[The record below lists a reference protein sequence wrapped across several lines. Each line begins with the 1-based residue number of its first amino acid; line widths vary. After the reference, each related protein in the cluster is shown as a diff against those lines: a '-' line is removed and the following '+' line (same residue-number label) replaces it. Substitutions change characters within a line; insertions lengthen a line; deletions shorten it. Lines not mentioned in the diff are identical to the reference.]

1 MRRVTGL
8 IGLILLSVTAFSG
21 LPDLASGQARG
32 AQSPA
37 DKRFSEGSELVQLDF
52 KDVELAVVI
61 ETIARITGHKFIYDD
76 RVRGRVTIVS
86 PSEVSVDQA
95 FAVFESVLKIK
106 GFTAVPGP
114 GGILKIVPIRDAKE
128 SSIDTIKDN
137 RPSPNR
143 DTFVTR
149 LVPLSYIDAEAI
161 TNTIKP
167 LVSKDAS
174 MVAYAPTNTI
184 ILTDTEANIRRLLSI
199 LEAIDIKTYKEELVV
214 IKVKYADATTLGEQI
229 SEIYGASVSSTSA
242 TAGAAIRARRS
253 AARRGTDA
261 SSLPGGAGGADSKVR
276 IMTDERTNSLLILAS
291 RTAVADIRELIRK
304 LDVPLV
310 GGGRIHVY
318 YLSHA
323 DSEELA
329 STLSSMLSGQSQ
341 ASPTPGRSGAAGG
354 QVQNLRSQVTALA
367 EGITL
372 SPDPATNSLVIQ
384 ASKEAYE
391 ALVAVIEQL
400 DIPRPQV
407 LVEALIIEVDVT
419 DGLELGVQWAINAIN
434 GNQQFYFS
442 TAQAA
447 VGGGAGDL
455 AGVIKRAFPTG
466 ADGITQAEGNTAT
479 GTNYD
484 AVIKAAAKDTN
495 LNVVSSPHILTSDNE
510 EAEIRIGNNI
520 PIITS
525 RVNSATGNTA
535 GLASSVNVERQDIG
549 VTLRVTPQIS
559 EGDTLRLKIFQELT
573 DINESLQSGV
583 GSADEVGVAL
593 FNRKIENTVVVKDG
607 ETVVVGGLISDRWR
621 DDVFKVPYLGD
632 VPGLGWAFKTN
643 TKELRK
649 INLLVFLTPRI
660 VRSAEEMELE
670 TIRKRMDFEEDLGE
684 TYQTDPDQEQPLTKT
699 AGVIDKGINPAYDAL
714 REHSGRYSPRRR
726 TELEAQLLNQQLL
739 AGGAR
744 SAEDAATA
752 YGLRVKIYND
762 EDQAAAALMEL
773 LDAGYESSLMSNSAG
788 DRIVYELLTG
798 PYSELKAAKAE
809 AEVLT
814 EIYDFAPVV
823 TVLEGPP
830 QSEGGP
836 AEESSQPVELWLEGP
851 SAEEPNE

>member
-1 MRRVTGL
+1 MWL
-8 IGLILLSVTAFSG
+8 AAMCLL
-21 LPDLASGQARG
+21 PYLAIAQERG
-32 AQSPA
+32 TTSPS

-52 KDVELAVVI
+52 KDVELAAVI
-61 ETIARITGHKFIYDD
+61 ETIARITGRNFIYDD

-114 GGILKIVPIRDAKE
+114 GGVLKIVPVRDAKE
-128 SSIDTIKDN
+128 SSIETIKDN

-143 DTFVTR
+143 DSFVTR
-149 LVPLSYIDAEAI
+149 LVPLLYIDAEAI

-199 LEAIDIKTYKEELVV
+199 LEAIDIKTYKEELAVLK
-214 IKVKYADATTLGEQI
+214 IQYADANTLGEQI
-229 SEIYGASVSSTSA
+229 SEIYGASVSST
-242 TAGAAIRARRS
+242 GGPGS
-253 AARRGTDA
+253 AARSRR
-261 SSLPGGAGGADSKVR
+261 SSSRRANATPATPVTNGSPESKVR
-276 IMTDERTNSLLILAS
+276 IMTDERTNSLLVLAS
-291 RTAVADIRELIRK
+291 RTSLVDIRDLVRK

-329 STLSSMLSGQSQ
+329 STLSSMLSGQERS
-341 ASPTPGRSGAAGG
+341 SPTPGRTGAAGG

-391 ALVAVIEQL
+391 ALVAVIQQL

-419 DGLELGVQWAINAIN
+419 DGLDLGVNWTINAIN
-434 GNQQFYFS
+434 GDQQFYFS

-447 VGGGAGDL
+447 VGGSAGDI
-455 AGVIKRAFPTG
+455 AGVIKSAFDVG
-466 ADGITQAEGNTAT
+466 ADGITPTQTGAS

-484 AVIKAAAKDTN
+484 AVIQAAAKDTN

-525 RVNSATGNTA
+525 RVNSATGNA
-535 GLASSVNVERQDIG
+535 SGLASSVNVERQDIG

-573 DINESLQSGV
+573 DINSALQDGV
-583 GSADEVGVAL
+583 GTADEVGVAL
-593 FNRKIENTVVVKDG
+593 FNRQIDNTVVVKDG
-607 ETVVVGGLISDRWR
+607 ETVVVGGLISDRWQN
-621 DDVFKVPYLGD
+621 DEFKVPFLGD
-632 VPGLGWAFKTN
+632 IPGLGWAFKTSS
-643 TKELRK
+643 KELRK
-649 INLLVFLTPRI
+649 INLLVFLTPHI
-660 VRSAEEMELE
+660 VRNAAEMEYE
-670 TIRKRMDFEEDLGE
+670 TIRKRMDFEADLGE
-684 TYQTDPDQEQPLTKT
+684 SYGTDPNPGEALTKT
-699 AGVIDKGINPAYDAL
+699 DGIVDKGINPAFDAL
-714 REHSGRYSPRRR
+714 REHSGRYSSQRRKQ
-726 TELEAQLLNQQLL
+726 LEAQIRDEERL
-739 AGGAR
+739 AKQIATEETTR
-744 SAEDAATA
+744 SA
-752 YGLRVKIYND
+752 YGLRVKLFDNEKD
-762 EDQAAAALMEL
+762 AAAALVEL
-773 LDAGYESSLMSNSAG
+773 IDAGYDGSVMSSNAG
-788 DRIVYELLTG
+788 GRVVYELLTG
-798 PYSELKAAKAE
+798 PYADLKTAKAQ
-809 AEVLT
+809 AEVLSKV
-814 EIYDFAPVV
+814 YNFNPVV
-823 TVLEGPP
+823 TLLQTGETGTESQKPAATGD
-830 QSEGGP
+830 SGGGNP
-836 AEESSQPVELWLEGP
+836 
-851 SAEEPNE
+851 

>member
-1 MRRVTGL
+1 MRRFSALTGL
-8 IGLILLSVTAFSG
+8 IVLGLMAISLIPGPALGQQPGA
-21 LPDLASGQARG
+21 AS
-32 AQSPA
+32 PT

-52 KDVELAVVI
+52 KDVELAAVI
-61 ETIARITGHKFIYDD
+61 ETIARITGQNFIYDD

-114 GGILKIVPIRDAKE
+114 GGVLKIVPVRDAKE
-128 SSIDTIKDN
+128 SSIKTIKDN

-143 DTFVTR
+143 DSFVTR
-149 LVPLSYIDAEAI
+149 LVPLLYIDAEAI

-199 LEAIDIKTYKEELVV
+199 LEAIDIKTYKEELAV
-214 IKVKYADATTLGEQI
+214 IKIEYADATTLGEQI
-229 SEIYGASVSSTSA
+229 SEIYGASVTST
-242 TAGAAIRARRS
+242 GGQPS
-253 AARRGTDA
+253 AARSRR
-261 SSLPGGAGGADSKVR
+261 SSSRRSNTTPTTPGPTGSPESKVR
-276 IMTDERTNSLLILAS
+276 IMTDERTNSLLVLAS
-291 RTAVADIRELIRK
+291 RTAVTDIRELVRK

-329 STLSSMLSGQSQ
+329 STLSSMLSGQERS
-341 ASPTPGRSGAAGG
+341 SPTPGRTGAAGG

-391 ALVAVIEQL
+391 ALVAVIEKL

-407 LVEALIIEVDVT
+407 LVEALIIEVDIT
-419 DGLELGVQWAINAIN
+419 DGLDLGVSWTINAIN
-434 GNQQFYFS
+434 GDQQFYFT

-447 VGGGAGDL
+447 VGGSAGDI
-455 AGVIKRAFPTG
+455 AGVISQAFKTG
-466 ADGITQAEGNTAT
+466 TDGITPSEEGAS

-484 AVIKAAAKDTN
+484 AVIQAAAKDTN

-525 RVNSATGNTA
+525 RVNSATGNSA

-573 DINESLQSGV
+573 DINSALQDGV
-583 GSADEVGVAL
+583 GTADEVGVAL
-593 FNRKIENTVVVKDG
+593 FNRQIENTVVVKDG
-607 ETVVVGGLISDRWR
+607 ETVVVGGLISDRWQ
-621 DDVFKVPYLGD
+621 DDEFKVPYLGD
-632 VPGLGWAFKTN
+632 IPGLGWAFKTN
-643 TKELRK
+643 SKELRK
-649 INLLVFLTPRI
+649 INLLVFLTPHIIRN
-660 VRSAEEMELE
+660 AAEMEFE
-670 TIRKRMDFEEDLGE
+670 TIRKRMDFENDLGE
-684 TYQTDPDQEQPLTKT
+684 TYQTDPDADQALTKT
-699 AGVIDKGINPAYDAL
+699 DGQIDRGINPAYDAL

-726 TELEAQLLNQQLL
+726 LELETQFRDQERMADKIAAQET
-739 AGGAR
+739 GP
-744 SAEDAATA
+744 SA
-752 YGLRVKIYND
+752 YGLRVELYDD
-762 EDQAAAALMEL
+762 ESKAAAALVEL
-773 LDAGYESSLMSNSAG
+773 IDAGYDGTVMSSNAG
-788 DRIVYELLTG
+788 GGVVYELLTG
-798 PYSELKAAKAE
+798 PYQDLKAAQME

-814 EIYDFAPVV
+814 KVYEFAPVV
-823 TVLEGPP
+823 TVL
-830 QSEGGP
+830 GGSVDATPGADQQTGQPAETLQKEPP
-836 AEESSQPVELWLEGP
+836 AEES
-851 SAEEPNE
+851 ND